1 LAGRYWLYSLWK
13 GGIFMPDSQSND
25 ADDTSDASIAN
36 RADNKLILQGNQPLS
51 PKELHVSERF
61 FVEQARTAD
70 LMCGVIII
78 SLIVASVVAF
88 CDTRSLLSFSF
99 LTCIPFFLSI
109 RRRKEEAIFPIST
122 EDLQIRL
129 KELDVEIEKVRKQN
143 AVGILPFFTWL
154 KHIFKK

>member
-1 LAGRYWLYSLWK
+1 
-13 GGIFMPDSQSND
+13 MPDSQSSD
-25 ADDTSDASIAN
+25 ADDNSDASIAN
-36 RADNKLILQGNQPLS
+36 IADNKLIRQENQSLP
-51 PKELHVSERF
+51 PKGLKVSERF
-61 FVEQARTAD
+61 LVEQARTAD
-70 LMCGVIII
+70 LMCGIVII

-99 LTCIPFFLSI
+99 LTCIPLFLSI

-143 AVGILPFFTWL
+143 AVGALPFFTWL
-154 KHIFKK
+154 KHIFRK

>member
-1 LAGRYWLYSLWK
+1 
-13 GGIFMPDSQSND
+13 MPDSQSSD
-25 ADDTSDASIAN
+25 ADDNSDASIAN
-36 RADNKLILQGNQPLS
+36 IADNKLIHQENQPLP
-51 PKELHVSERF
+51 PKRLKLSERF
-61 FVEQARTAD
+61 LVEQARTAD
-70 LMCGVIII
+70 LMCGIIII

-99 LTCIPFFLSI
+99 LTCIPLFLSI

-143 AVGILPFFTWL
+143 AVGALSFFTWL
-154 KHIFKK
+154 KHIFRK